1 MILNRSLLF
10 MALFSACESAWAA
23 PCRNPS
29 LGAELTN
36 ISNSIRQTR
45 QIPEFVDGA
54 LVRVVLP
61 KTPAARAGLEAGDVI
76 QAVGSDLVQNV
87 CDVRAVIARRGCAEV
102 RLRVR
107 RADET
112 IVVDVRPVDESRLPG
127 KKLDDARACLHGD
140 GAACTAQAKK
150 HGNAAELLQVAC
162 DLGDSEGCYLLAFK
176 ATDHKR
182 ALAAYAQACDGGN
195 ALACT
200 NLGYMYELGQGVAAD
215 PESAVR
221 LYSRGC
227 AGSICTGTNNLG
239 CVNLGR
245 AYRDGLGV
253 QVDPYKAIGLFRGV
267 CERKVPPVD
276 DQDAGHMA
284 RACSLAGTAMLFG
297 EGVVRDVPAA
307 LAFLERGCAVND
319 TFGCYNLGTIYESG
333 DHVSKDKSR
342 AATYYQRA
350 CDAGDTEACERV
362 AIVRK

>member
-1 MILNRSLLF
+1 MTLHRSLLLITLLSVSLP
-10 MALFSACESAWAA
+10 ASAA

-45 QIPEFVDGA
+45 DIPEFVDGA

-76 QAVGSDLVQNV
+76 QAVGSSLVQNV
-87 CDVRAVIARRGCAEV
+87 CDVRAVIARRGCVEV

-107 RADET
+107 RGDDT
-112 IVVDVRPVDESRLPG
+112 IVMDVRPVDASRLPQ
-127 KKLDDARACLHGD
+127 KKLDDATACLHGD
-140 GAACTAQAKK
+140 GAACTAQAKA
-150 HGNAAELLQVAC
+150 HGVAPELLQVAC
-162 DLGDSEGCYLLAFK
+162 DLGDSEGCYLLAFR

-182 ALAAYAQACDGGN
+182 AFVAYEQACDGGN

-200 NLGYMYELGQGVAAD
+200 NLGYMYEQGQGVAAD
-215 PESAVR
+215 PDSAAR

-245 AYRDGLGV
+245 AYRDGRGV
-253 QVDPYKAIGLFRGV
+253 VQDQYKAIGLFRGV
-267 CERKVPPVD
+267 CERKEPPVD
-276 DQDAGHMA
+276 DQDKEHIA
-284 RACSLAGTAMLFG
+284 RSCSLAGTAILFG
-297 EGVVRDVPAA
+297 KAVVRDVPAGV
-307 LAFLERGCAVND
+307 AFLEKGCAARD

-333 DHVSKDKSR
+333 DYVTKDKSR
-342 AATYYQRA
+342 AATYYQLA
-350 CDAGDTEACERV
+350 CDADDREACDRL

>member
-1 MILNRSLLF
+1 MMFTRMLRVT
-10 MALFSACESAWAA
+10 ALIICCAPAFAA

-36 ISNSIRQTR
+36 ISTSIRQTR
-45 QIPEFVDGA
+45 EIPEFVDGA

-61 KTPAARAGLEAGDVI
+61 KSPAARAGLEVGDVI

-87 CDVRAVIARRGCAEV
+87 CDVRAVLARQGCAEV

-107 RADET
+107 RGDDT
-112 IVVDVRPVDESRLPG
+112 IVMDARPVDASRLPQ
-127 KKLDDARACLHGD
+127 KKVDTATACLHGD
-140 GAACTAQAKK
+140 GAACTTQAKA

-162 DLGDSEGCYLLAFK
+162 DLGDSEGCYLLAFEAK
-176 ATDHKR
+176 DPTR
-182 ALAAYAQACDGGN
+182 AFAAYEQACDGGN

-200 NLGYMYELGQGVAAD
+200 NLGFMYERGQGVTAD

-245 AYRDGLGV
+245 AYRDGSGV
-253 QVDPYKAIGLFRGV
+253 KADPYKAIGLFRGV
-267 CERKVPPVD
+267 CNRQVAPVD
-276 DQDAGHMA
+276 DQDAVNIA
-284 RACSLAGTAMLFG
+284 RACSLVGAAILFE

-307 LAFLERGCAVND
+307 VIFLEKGCAAND
-319 TFGCYNLGTIYESG
+319 TFGCYNLGALYEIG
-333 DHVSKDKSR
+333 DHVAKDKTRS
-342 AATYYQRA
+342 ATFYQRS
-350 CDAGDTEACERV
+350 CDVGDTEACERL
-362 AIVRK
+362 ANLRK